1 MYQYILT
8 QLNIEC
14 MTVSSSGAYHSQ
26 DIEKLDKEMGTRGRN
41 IWNVVVVDGKAYNC
55 DLAYEILTY
64 EYDKSMSA
72 GVEPQMKYF
81 GMSDSTRSQ
90 SFTVSDRSSIYYYNP
105 NPWEEESGP
114 KNMVPECV
122 SDYKH

>member
-26 DIEKLDKEMGTRGRN
+26 GIEKLDKEMGTRGRN

-72 GVEPQMKYF
+72 DVEPQMK
-81 GMSDSTRSQ
+81 
-90 SFTVSDRSSIYYYNP
+90 
-105 NPWEEESGP
+105 
-114 KNMVPECV
+114 
-122 SDYKH
+122 